1 MKLKKLSLYTATLLF
16 TSSALAHGYVEFPP
30 SRAYQCNLGKNT
42 DCGAVQWEP
51 QSVEQASGFPA
62 GTMPPDGQL
71 ASAGKA
77 NFAQLDSQSATRW
90 VKSNIKSGKNN
101 FTWHHSAPHRTANW
115 RYYIT
120 KQNWDQNKP
129 LTRSDFESQ
138 PFCQIEGNG
147 QTPAVEVTHS
157 CNVPE
162 RTGYQVIYAVWEIA
176 DTANSF
182 YQAID
187 VDFGGASDETT
198 DPSPWTTQLAGQLSG
213 EDLHTGDKVIAH
225 FFNASGEVHSLQTEL
240 TIASEAKGQNSQW
253 SYDLAEA
260 INTAHGDA
268 LRAGVKG
275 SDGSIAPFH
284 GVNQVYAPEG
294 STVQSVTLTYAESQ
308 SDDIAEESLSV
319 ANVNATKIAN
329 GKATVTFN
337 ASARGK
343 MQLTATVNDHAGAE
357 KGSIKQTVDNRSL
370 TVSIPLTNVQAG
382 HHMLRYSAN
391 NAQGATLSQGVID
404 LMLEESAVQ
413 PDPTPAPAPAP
424 APAGNYDYTFPDNL
438 KSYTAGTKVMQ
449 PKNGKVYQC
458 RPFPYSGYC
467 VQWSQYATQFEP
479 GTGSDWTMAWTE
491 VSD

>member
-1 MKLKKLSLYTATLLF
+1 MKVKKISLYTATLLF
-16 TSSALAHGYVEFPP
+16 TSSALAHGYVESPP
-30 SRAYQCNLGKNT
+30 SRAYQCHLGKNT
-42 DCGAVQWEP
+42 DCGSVQWEP
-51 QSVEQASGFPA
+51 QSVEQASGFPEGA
-62 GTMPPDGQL
+62 MPPDGKL
-71 ASAGKA
+71 ASAGKS
-77 NFAQLDSQSATRW
+77 NFSQLDSQSPTRW
-90 VKSNIKSGKNN
+90 AKTTIKSGKNN
-101 FTWHHSAPHRTANW
+101 FVWHHSAPHRTTNW

-129 LTRSDFESQ
+129 LTRSDFETK
-138 PFCQIEGNG
+138 PFCQIDGNG
-147 QTPAVEVTHS
+147 ATPAVQVTHS
-157 CNVPE
+157 CNVPD

-187 VDFGGASDETT
+187 VDFGGSSDETENE
-198 DPSPWTTQLAGQLSG
+198 SLWTTQLAGQLSG
-213 EDLHTGDKVIAH
+213 KDLHAGDKVIAH

-240 TIASEAKGQNSQW
+240 TIASEAQGKSSQW

-260 INTAHGDA
+260 INTAHQGK

-275 SDGSIAPFH
+275 SDGNITPLH
-284 GVNQVYAPEG
+284 GVNQVYVPKD

-308 SDDIAEESLSV
+308 SDDIVEESLSV

-337 ASARGK
+337 ATASGK
-343 MQLTATVNDHAGAE
+343 MHLTATVNDHAGTQ
-357 KGSIKQTVDNRSL
+357 KGSIQQTIDNRSL

-382 HHMLRYSAN
+382 HHMLRYSAS

-404 LMLEESAVQ
+404 LMLEESTVQ
-413 PDPTPAPAPAP
+413 PDPTPAP

-438 KSYTAGTKVMQ
+438 KSYKAGTKVMQ

-479 GTGSDWTMAWTE
+479 GTGSDWAMAWTE
-491 VSD
+491 VTH

>member
-1 MKLKKLSLYTATLLF
+1 MKVKKISLYTATLLF
-16 TSSALAHGYVEFPP
+16 TSSALAHGYVESPP
-30 SRAYQCNLGKNT
+30 SRAYQCHLGKNT
-42 DCGAVQWEP
+42 DCGSVQWEP
-51 QSVEQASGFPA
+51 QSVEQASGFPEGA
-62 GTMPPDGQL
+62 MPPDGKL
-71 ASAGKA
+71 ASAGKS
-77 NFAQLDSQSATRW
+77 NFSQLDSQSPTRW
-90 VKSNIKSGKNN
+90 AKTTIKSGKNN
-101 FTWHHSAPHRTANW
+101 FVWHHSAPHRTTNW

-129 LTRSDFESQ
+129 LTRSDFESK
-138 PFCQIEGNG
+138 PFCQIDGNG
-147 QTPAVEVTHS
+147 ATPAVQVTHS
-157 CNVPE
+157 CNVPD

-187 VDFGGASDETT
+187 VDFGGASDETENE
-198 DPSPWTTQLAGQLSG
+198 SLWTTQLAGQLSG
-213 EDLHTGDKVIAH
+213 KDLHAGDKVIAH

-240 TIASEAKGQNSQW
+240 TIASEAQGKSSQW

-260 INTAHGDA
+260 INTAHQGK

-275 SDGSIAPFH
+275 SDGNITPLH
-284 GVNQVYAPEG
+284 GVNQVYVPKD

-308 SDDIAEESLSV
+308 SDDIVEESLSV
-319 ANVNATKIAN
+319 TNVNATKIAN

-337 ASARGK
+337 ATARGK
-343 MQLTATVNDHAGAE
+343 MHLTATVNDHAGTQ
-357 KGSIKQTVDNRSL
+357 KGSIQQTIDNRSL

-382 HHMLRYSAN
+382 HHMLRYSAS

-404 LMLEESAVQ
+404 LMLEESTVQ
-413 PDPTPAPAPAP
+413 PDPTP

-438 KSYTAGTKVMQ
+438 KSYKAGTKVMQ

-479 GTGSDWTMAWTE
+479 GTGSDWAMAWTE
-491 VSD
+491 VTH